1 MVDYHLC
8 IPTGINLGWDFQC
21 FRIKGTL
28 GPTASRTKVIG
39 VYERRIFI
47 APFKWQSEKPYLI
60 KKEMEVVHHSSI
72 SFGAAS
78 VASKESPAPTP
89 ASKTFDYCRPLS
101 TLTEIS
107 WSLSMAVRVRLWKCH
122 SEEDS
127 ITCCAAKFK
136 GSKVECISVK
146 SKVGMSD
153 VIIQTHE
160 EGLASH

>member
-1 MVDYHLC
+1 
-8 IPTGINLGWDFQC
+8 
-21 FRIKGTL
+21 
-28 GPTASRTKVIG
+28 
-39 VYERRIFI
+39 
-47 APFKWQSEKPYLI
+47 
-60 KKEMEVVHHSSI
+60 MEVAHHSSV

-78 VASKESPAPTP
+78 VASEESPCPPTP
-89 ASKTFDYCRPLS
+89 ASKTFDYYRPLS

-107 WSLSMAVRVRLWKCH
+107 WSLSMAVRVKPWKCH

-153 VIIQTHE
+153 VIIQTHHA